1 MYRDNVSE
9 DNMQMGIIILESAW
23 FFNLIFNP
31 DGIFD
36 QIHKVIGKRREAKR
50 NLKLVLMPTLVLIA

>member
-1 MYRDNVSE
+1 MSE

-31 DGIFD
+31 DGIFVY
-36 QIHKVIGKRREAKR
+36 QIYKVIGKRREAMR